1 MYKVIDLFAGA
12 GGLSLGFRQT
22 GEFNIVAAA
31 ESNKNAQDTY
41 LANHS
46 GAELLGD
53 VRKIIYPDVKKKH
66 GKINVVIG
74 GPPCQG
80 FSNANRQKAQT
91 ISMNNGLVKEYI
103 RAVRELQ
110 PDVFVME
117 NVGMLRSEV
126 HRFYYSRKDKDIVD
140 QLGIEK
146 RTDNLEL
153 LGQKYR
159 PWPATSLIESLDNYL
174 SYLWSKKEYQ
184 AVNLLFRQRNNEK
197 KFQSA
202 AIKYKKCLLETSKR
216 MTAHDNSDD
225 CVIRYEHIMGSVIA
239 DYFDGDAGMDA
250 VIDAIEYPIMFQRM
264 YMRYAE
270 LISNEIIIEKVVS
283 QKSICA
289 KVFSFS
295 VLDYVMKMLSSAP
308 FSYNIC
314 PGLLNAASF
323 GAPQRRERYI
333 LIGTKQG
340 NASLPKGTYTEK
352 NYRTVR
358 DAIED
363 LETTPVSVDVNAAP
377 IHLDRLIAPSGSLCE
392 MLRDSDV
399 LYNHV
404 ATNTRKTAKER
415 FDALEQGQN
424 FHDLPDNYKASY
436 TDAKRTQNTIY
447 LRLKYDE
454 PCGTVVNVRKSMWE
468 HPTINRALSIREAAR
483 LQTFPDSFRF
493 VGTKDAQYQ
502 QVGNAVPPIL
512 AKAIAEEVLRI
523 LRGVH
528 DGR

>member
-1 MYKVIDLFAGA
+1 MYTAIDLFAGA

-31 ESNKNAQDTY
+31 ESNINAQDTY
-41 LANHS
+41 RANHP
-46 GAELLGD
+46 GVELLGD
-53 VRKIIYPDVKKKH
+53 VRKITYSDVERKY
-66 GKINVVIG
+66 GKIDIVIG

-91 ISMNNGLVKEYI
+91 ISMNNGLVKEYV

-117 NVGMLRSEV
+117 NVGMLRSEI
-126 HRFYYSRKDKDIVD
+126 HRFYYSYKDKDVID

-146 RTDNLEL
+146 RADNLEL
-153 LGQKYR
+153 LAQKYR
-159 PWPATSLIESLDNYL
+159 PWPATALVESLGNYTNYL
-174 SYLWSKKEYQ
+174 WPEREYQ
-184 AVNLLFRQRNNEK
+184 AINLLFRQRNNTK

-202 AIKYKKCLLETSKR
+202 ASKYKKCLLETAKR
-216 MTAHDNSDD
+216 MAARDQIDD
-225 CVIRYEHIMGSVIA
+225 CAIHSEHEMGAVIA
-239 DYFDGDAGMDA
+239 AYFNGKADKDA
-250 VIDAIEYPIMFQRM
+250 VIAAIEYPIMYQRM

-270 LISNEIIIEKVVS
+270 LINNEIIIEKVVS
-283 QKSICA
+283 QKSVCA

-295 VLDYVMKMLSSAP
+295 VLDYVIKMLSSP
-308 FSYNIC
+308 PYSYHIC

-333 LIGTKQG
+333 VIGTKRG
-340 NASLPKGTYTEK
+340 TASLPKGTFTEQT
-352 NYRTVR
+352 YRTVR
-358 DAIED
+358 DANEDIEKVP
-363 LETTPVSVDVNAAP
+363 TSVDVNASPQHLEPFAAP
-377 IHLDRLIAPSGSLCE
+377 PGSLLE
-392 MLRDSDV
+392 GLRDSNL

-404 ATNTRKTAKER
+404 ITNTKETAKKR
-415 FDALEQGQN
+415 FDALEPGQN
-424 FHDLPDNYKASY
+424 FHDLPDNFKASY

-454 PCGTVVNVRKSMWE
+454 PSGTVVNVRKSMWE
-468 HPTINRALSIREAAR
+468 HPIINRALSIREAAR

-493 VGTKDAQYQ
+493 TGTKDAQYQ

-512 AKAIAEEVLRI
+512 ARAIAEKVLHI
-523 LRGVH
+523 LHGVQ
-528 DGR
+528 DG